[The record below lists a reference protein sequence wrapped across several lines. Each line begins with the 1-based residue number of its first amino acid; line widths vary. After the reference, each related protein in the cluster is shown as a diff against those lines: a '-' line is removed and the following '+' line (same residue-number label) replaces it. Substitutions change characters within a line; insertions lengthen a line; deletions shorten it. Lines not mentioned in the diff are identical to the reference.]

1 MASCQQNRIL
11 STENN
16 PYKIWEKGGPPNV
29 RNQQVAEHQESW
41 NALKTLCFLET
52 VAAPKTDFV
61 SCLCLIPE
69 KMGCLSLYAGIAQSV
84 ERRTRNA

>member
-1 MASCQQNRIL
+1 MVSFIL
-11 STENN
+11 LQKKYAGIAQSVEQL
-16 PYKIWEKGGPPNV
+16 I